1 MNLKNLP
8 ISHLSLIIVDQTNDP
23 YIRKFAEIE
32 LKKRIKNLGIPYDDL
47 LQSEEESIKIR
58 GLDIENY
65 LFSHNPTL
73 QQLMELYFTYRH
85 NITNSEDNHLLFSEK
100 HLCNKADFASPFFTQ
115 ICNTEIKNLTTAL
128 TNYKLNSSEKEEL
141 TIFKKALEKRK
152 MKLNEVKK
160 EIYTGIDIIT
170 FNEALQFI
178 EQNGIL
184 ELGNNLTDEEL
195 YKLNNSK
202 LQALRFNL
210 LKKLSENIEDKE
222 IYQSLFGLKKVL
234 EDAKKVNTQKQV
246 LLAQSKNGYIVDYTT
261 PTMKLALRKMK

>member
-8 ISHLSLIIVDQTNDP
+8 ISHLSLIITDQKNDP
-23 YIRKFAEIE
+23 TIRKSAEIE
-32 LKKRIKNLGIPYDDL
+32 LKKRIKNIGIPYDDL

-58 GLDIENY
+58 GLNINNY

-115 ICNTEIKNLTTAL
+115 ICNTEIKNLTTTL
-128 TNYKLNSSEKEEL
+128 NTCKLSSIEKETL
-141 TIFKKALEKRK
+141 TIFKQALEERK
-152 MKLNEVKK
+152 KKLIEAKK
-160 EIYTGIDIIT
+160 EIYSGIDIIT

-184 ELGNNLTDEEL
+184 EFGNNLTDEEL
-195 YKLNNSK
+195 YRINNSK
-202 LQALRFNL
+202 LQSLKFNM
-210 LKKLSENIEDKE
+210 LKKLSESMENKDL
-222 IYQSLFGLKKVL
+222 YQSLFGLKKVL
-234 EDAKKVNTQKQV
+234 EDAKKVNIQKQV
-246 LLAQSKNGYIVDYTT
+246 LLAQSKNGYIIDYNT
-261 PTMKLALRKMK
+261 PAMKLALRKMK